1 MLPAYRTEGEV
12 FSIPQFDLTARDVD
26 GFLDE
31 LQAFHDQFR
40 GCFSRSEPREH
51 FFNYMVGQFSALER
65 KSIEPMALQV
75 QGGNIRGMQ
84 RCMSDDVWDEDT
96 MRQTYHG
103 LVAHEMGDLDG
114 VLIVDESGFRKE
126 GEDSVGVARQYCGT
140 LGKVDNC
147 QVGVFAAY
155 ASRQGYALVD
165 KRVFLPEQWWS
176 DAYASRRAQCDV
188 PKEVVFHT
196 KPQLAAEMVRRL
208 HESGTLPFRY
218 ITADCLYGNS
228 PEFWAACEA
237 CVGTVA
243 CVAVPEETRCWLAP
257 VATATKSSTSKGK
270 GRTKRVVTTP
280 GTPLQ
285 SVAKLAQQIGPRA
298 WYRRTVSEGT
308 KGPIVYEFARKRVT
322 LCKDDQP
329 ASTVWLVMKRTLG
342 AEPRYWYYI
351 SNAPVSMPL
360 RVFVWLSG
368 VRWAIE
374 QGFEETKTELGMA
387 HYELR
392 KYTGWH
398 HHMLTCMLAHFFLWQ
413 VKRRLGK
420 KSSGAHS
427 VTGEA
432 VARAGAALENL
443 YPAGGP
449 PVGAMDAAAQ
459 SCGVSVASKKSALR
473 RLMDD
478 QRSPPTGLD
487 TAWQDTIGV
496 LK

>member
-1 MLPAYRTEGEV
+1 MLPACRTPDDVYAIPPFEVTCHDVEGC
-12 FSIPQFDLTARDVD
+12 
-26 GFLDE
+26 LDE
-31 LQAFHDQFR
+31 LHEFHTLFR
-40 GCFSRSEPREH
+40 DCFVRREPREH
-51 FFNYMVGQFSALER
+51 FFRSMVGQFSTLER
-65 KSIEPMALQV
+65 KSIEPIAV
-75 QGGNIRGMQ
+75 QTEASSIRAMQ
-84 RCMSDDVWDEDT
+84 RGISDTQWQDER
-96 MRQTYHG
+96 MLQTYHQQ
-103 LVAHEMGDLDG
+103 VAEEVGVSDG
-114 VLIVDESGFRKE
+114 VLMVDESGFRKK

-165 KRVFLPEQWWS
+165 KRLFLPEQWWS

-298 WYRRTVSEGT
+298 WYRRT
-308 KGPIVYEFARKRVT
+308 
-322 LCKDDQP
+322 
-329 ASTVWLVMKRTLG
+329 
-342 AEPRYWYYI
+342 
-351 SNAPVSMPL
+351 
-360 RVFVWLSG
+360 
-368 VRWAIE
+368 
-374 QGFEETKTELGMA
+374 
-387 HYELR
+387 
-392 KYTGWH
+392 GWP

-432 VARAGAALENL
+432 VAREGAALENL

>member
-1 MLPAYRTEGEV
+1 MLPVCRTPDDVYAIPPFEVTCPDVEG
-12 FSIPQFDLTARDVD
+12 L
-26 GFLDE
+26 LDE
-31 LQAFHDQFR
+31 LHEFQTLFR
-40 GCFSRSEPREH
+40 DCFVRREPREH
-51 FFNYMVGQFSALER
+51 FFRSMVGQFSTLER
-65 KSIEPMALQV
+65 KSIEPIAV
-75 QGGNIRGMQ
+75 QTEASSIRAMQ
-84 RCMSDDVWDEDT
+84 RGISDAQWQDER
-96 MRQTYHG
+96 MLQKYHEQ
-103 LVAHEMGDLDG
+103 VAEEMGASDG
-114 VLIVDESGFRKE
+114 VLIVDESGVRKK
-126 GEDSVGVARQYCGT
+126 GEDSVGGARQYCGT

-165 KRVFLPEQWWS
+165 KRLFLPEQWWS

-196 KPQLAAEMVRRL
+196 KPQLAADMVRRL
-208 HESGTLPFRY
+208 HESGTLPFRS

-243 CVAVPEETRCWLAP
+243 FVAVPEETRCWLAP
-257 VATATKSSTSKGK
+257 VATATKSYTSKGK
-270 GRTKRVVTTP
+270 RRTKRVVTTP
-280 GTPLQ
+280 GTLLQ

-308 KGPIVYEFARKRVT
+308 QGPIVYEFARKRVT

-351 SNAPVSMPL
+351 SKAPVSMPL

-387 HYELR
+387 HDELR

-420 KSSGAHS
+420 KSSGAHR

-432 VARAGAALENL
+432 VAREGAALENL

-459 SCGVSVASKKSALR
+459 SCGVSVASKKSAPR

-478 QRSPPTGLD
+478 QRSPPTGLG
-487 TAWQDTIGV
+487 TAWQDSVGV